1 MDRSNH
7 EKQVMIEKLK
17 TSLSE
22 SEAAKSGLEQQI
34 GELRRELSQVN
45 ASVTKQGGKNE
56 AAIELERLRGEYRK
70 VVEANS
76 TMSVRNE
83 LGVEQL
89 GRELDS
95 TRKRLEESKERV
107 AKLEN
112 ELVHVNLQ
120 WQERYRLLE
129 AVKVNDSDLFNRQVL
144 DEKNQ
149 V

>member
-1 MDRSNH
+1 
-7 EKQVMIEKLK
+7 MIEKLK

-45 ASVTKQGGKNE
+45 ASVSNQGGKNE

>member
-1 MDRSNH
+1 
-7 EKQVMIEKLK
+7 MIEKLK

-22 SEAAKSGLEQQI
+22 NEAAKSGLEQQI
-34 GELRRELSQVN
+34 GELRRELSQLN

-129 AVKVNDSDLFNRQVL
+129 DVKVNDSDLFNRQVL

>member
-1 MDRSNH
+1 
-7 EKQVMIEKLK
+7 MIEKLK

-34 GELRRELSQVN
+34 GELRCELSQVN
-45 ASVTKQGGKNE
+45 ASVTKQGSKNE

>member
-1 MDRSNH
+1 
-7 EKQVMIEKLK
+7 MIEKLK

-56 AAIELERLRGEYRK
+56 PAIELERLRGEYRK

>member
-1 MDRSNH
+1 
-7 EKQVMIEKLK
+7 MIEKLK

-34 GELRRELSQVN
+34 GELRCELSQVN
-45 ASVTKQGGKNE
+45 ASVTKQGSKNE

-95 TRKRLEESKERV
+95 TRKRLEDSKERV

>member
-1 MDRSNH
+1 
-7 EKQVMIEKLK
+7 MIEKLK

-56 AAIELERLRGEYRK
+56 AAIELERLRGEYRN